1 MGVADLLGLDEGGE
15 LLDRARASWAG
26 WAAADARLRV
36 VGDFDDLR
44 GWLPSVGREEADRVL
59 LALARLAAVDGGDD
73 PAAAGALAKCLMPGA
88 CLTAGRICQVVDA
101 GHLRTNLN
109 GSAGQVVDELVASQ
123 LWIEVRS
130 FPWRRLTRVAAN
142 ILVNV
147 RHGVLDD
154 LGDNSRLLRY
164 DKTWANTSVL
174 EILTIGDVESGS
186 PGLRAAGIGL
196 GEILEGLATFDEDH
210 SNLSALERL
219 LKILAWGCEHEV
231 ITTSDRELLLEVA
244 EEADKVK
251 TVRTCRRGGLL
262 GKEVSTRVAP
272 RIGVSGS
279 TVRRRVAA
287 TMAALSASVP
297 REVAEP

>member
-1 MGVADLLGLDEGGE
+1 MGVAGLLGLDEGGE
-15 LLDRARASWAG
+15 LLDLARASWAA
-26 WAAADARLRV
+26 WAAADVRLRV
-36 VGDFDDLR
+36 VGDFDDLKD
-44 GWLPSVGREEADRVL
+44 WLPSVGREEADRVL
-59 LALARLAAVDGGDD
+59 LALARFAAVDGGDD
-73 PAAAGALAKCLMPGA
+73 PAAAGALAKCLLPGA
-88 CLTAGRICQVVDA
+88 CVTADRICQMVAD

-123 LWIEVRS
+123 MWIEVRS
-130 FPWRRLTRVAAN
+130 FPWRRLTRVTSN

-147 RHGVLDD
+147 RRGVLDD
-154 LGDNSRLLRY
+154 LGDNSRLWRN

-186 PGLRAAGIGL
+186 PGLRAAGVDL
-196 GEILEGLATFDEDH
+196 QEIIEGLATFDEDD

-231 ITTSDRELLLEVA
+231 ITTCDRELLLVVA
-244 EEADKVK
+244 EEADRVK

-262 GKEVSTRVAP
+262 GKEIAMRVAP
-272 RIGVSGS
+272 RIGVSGV

-287 TMAALSASVP
+287 TMAALAASVP
-297 REVAEP
+297 QEVAEP